1 MAICAT
7 WKMTSVIVSSLPFL
21 SIPSFLHLQNNGE
34 KKNVSMPAW
43 KHTHTRTCHSTFYP
57 VLIRIQFASHPQAHR
72 LIRERSLTCV
82 FLWSLE
88 KSLDFVSV
96 WSFLTVE
103 TSEKRNVYRMGHRV
117 TKLSPHN
124 FKCMWYVTCIK
135 SSVVRVR
142 GGSFKRPWRQSESVS
157 F

>member
-1 MAICAT
+1 MLGDIFP
-7 WKMTSVIVSSLPFL
+7 VVSCIFL
-21 SIPSFLHLQNNGE
+21 E
-34 KKNVSMPAW
+34 KDLETYHP
-43 KHTHTRTCHSTFYP
+43 HSTKYSLGCLYGSPPNPVQWYLTFYS

-72 LIRERSLTCV
+72 LIRERNLTCV

-96 WSFLTVE
+96 WSILTVE

-135 SSVVRVR
+135 SSVVRAR